1 MTLSPS
7 FFYIFVL
14 SRNTQ
19 RESQWVPENLLLLL
33 NLLAKSKIKQ
43 EALVQCIIKA
53 VTPRTVILPILYRI
67 EIELNNLLD
76 LNGSLT
82 NYIDQDISYRTTRCQ
97 DVNKLFYCQKIVS
110 KYIYQK
116 LKIKQVL
123 PNLLQTTQI
132 THSQGTFHRSA
143 IINKKNMIKNL
154 NSYHVRKHY

>member
-53 VTPRTVILPILYRI
+53 VSPRTVILPILYRI
-67 EIELNNLLD
+67 EIELNNLF
-76 LNGSLT
+76 GSKWLF
-82 NYIDQDISYRTTRCQ
+82 NELYRLGYFISYDEVPRCKQ
-97 DVNKLFYCQKIVS
+97 VVLLSENSEQIHLS
-110 KYIYQK
+110 
-116 LKIKQVL
+116 KIKDKASF
-123 PNLLQTTQI
+123 TQFVADNADHTQLGHI
-132 THSQGTFHRSA
+132 SQISN
-143 IINKKNMIKNL
+143 NK
-154 NSYHVRKHY
+154 

>member
-53 VTPRTVILPILYRI
+53 VTPRTVILSILYRI
-67 EIELNNLLD
+67 EIELNNLF
-76 LNGSLT
+76 GSKWLF
-82 NYIDQDISYRTTRCQ
+82 NELYRLGYFISYDEVPRCKQ
-97 DVNKLFYCQKIVS
+97 VVLLSENSEQIHLS
-110 KYIYQK
+110 
-116 LKIKQVL
+116 KIKDKASF
-123 PNLLQTTQI
+123 TQFVADNADHTQLGHI
-132 THSQGTFHRSA
+132 SQISN
-143 IINKKNMIKNL
+143 NK
-154 NSYHVRKHY
+154 

>member
-67 EIELNNLLD
+67 EIELNNLF
-76 LNGSLT
+76 GSKWLF
-82 NYIDQDISYRTTRCQ
+82 NELYRLGYFISYDEVPRCKQ
-97 DVNKLFYCQKIVS
+97 IVS